1 MDAAYTFIRTPQH
14 ELSLGAGI
22 YAIDI
27 EAEFEARVDETEI
40 SSKRFDF
47 LAPLPNAIV
56 KYARKLSDHWIWHN
70 SLGWFGLNYD
80 EYSGS
85 LISISTSF
93 EYSFNDRWGTGLG
106 YSAVDMDLE
115 IEDDKFTEIYDVNF
129 DGVFAFVFLAF

>member
-1 MDAAYTFIRTPQH
+1 
-14 ELSLGAGI
+14 
-22 YAIDI
+22 
-27 EAEFEARVDETEI
+27 
-40 SSKRFDF
+40 
-47 LAPLPNAIV
+47 V

-129 DGVFAFVFLAF
+129 DGVFAFVSLAF